1 MQIQNETSKG
11 SSTASKW
18 LIGCGIGCGVV
29 ILLLVFAGV
38 GGYFFV
44 KNIVKGFEETE
55 AIADALTERYGGIK
69 DFCPDPGGAIG
80 PERLEAFLSVRNSME
95 PAKEKLESSIII
107 LSDEER
113 ASQFKEEPSPGVLTK
128 IKTGFGIIPLIAEF
142 YTRRNQALLDA
153 EMGLG
158 EYYFIYVVSYYSWLG
173 KSPGDGLE
181 YNLVDDEDDQKRGV
195 YWRRTR
201 SENFDERQDDVL
213 KQLHRQILPMLKKQV
228 VKLTR
233 NDVSPIRDPWQESL
247 AAEIEAMEADRFRLL
262 WLDGLPEV
270 LAVSLKPFRGRLEVS
285 YSKVLNALEMALE

>member
-1 MQIQNETSKG
+1 MQTQDVTSKR

-44 KNIVKGFEETE
+44 KNIVSGFEETA
-55 AIADALTERYGGIK
+55 AIADDLTERYGGIK

-80 PERLEAFLSVRNSME
+80 PERVEAFLSVRNSME
-95 PAKEKLESSIII
+95 AVKEKLENSINI

-181 YNLVDDEDDQKRGV
+181 YNLVDEDEDNRGIYWKRGH
-195 YWRRTR
+195 
-201 SENFDERQDDVL
+201 SENLEDRQDDVL
-213 KQLHRQILPMLKKQV
+213 KQLHRQILPMLKNQLA
-228 VKLTR
+228 KLTR
-233 NDVSPIRDPWQESL
+233 NDVSPIRDPWREML
-247 AAEIEAMEADRFRLL
+247 VAEIEAMEADRFRLL
-262 WLDGLPEV
+262 WQDGLPDV
-270 LAVSLKPFRGRLEVS
+270 LEASLKPFRGRLEVS
-285 YSKVLNALEMALE
+285 YSKVLNALEIALD

>member
-44 KNIVKGFEETE
+44 KNIVGGFEETE
-55 AIADALTERYGGIK
+55 AIADDLKERYGEIK

-80 PERLEAFLSVRNSME
+80 QERVEAFLSVRNSME
-95 PAKEKLESSIII
+95 PAKEKLTSSIII

-181 YNLVDDEDDQKRGV
+181 YNLVDEDEDNRGV
-195 YWRRTR
+195 YWKRGH
-201 SENFDERQDDVL
+201 SENLEDRQDDVL
-213 KQLHRQILPMLKKQV
+213 KQLHRQILPMLKNQLA
-228 VKLTR
+228 KLMR
-233 NDVSPIRDPWQESL
+233 IDVSPVRDPWLESL
-247 AAEIEAMEADRFRLL
+247 AAEIEAMQADRFRLL
-262 WLDGLPEV
+262 WQDGLPDV
-270 LAVSLKPFRGRLEVS
+270 LEASLKPFRGRLEVS
-285 YSKVLNALEMALE
+285 YSKVLNALEMALN

>member
-1 MQIQNETSKG
+1 MQTQNSTSKK
-11 SSTASKW
+11 SNTASKW
-18 LIGCGIGCGVV
+18 LIGCGIGCAVV

-38 GGYFFV
+38 GSYFFV
-44 KNIVKGFEETE
+44 KNIVEGFEETE
-55 AIADALTERYGGIK
+55 AITDTLTEHYGEIK

-80 PERLEAFLSVRNSME
+80 PERVEAFLSVRNSME
-95 PAKEKLESSIII
+95 QVKEALESSINI

-113 ASQFKEEPSPGVLTK
+113 ESQFKEEPSPGVLTK
-128 IKTGFGIIPLIAEF
+128 IKTGFGIIPMIAEF

-181 YNLVDDEDDQKRGV
+181 YNLAHEDEEKRGV
-195 YWRRTR
+195 YWRRRR
-201 SENFDERQDDVL
+201 SENLEDRQDEVL
-213 KQLHRQILPMLKKQV
+213 KQLHRQILPVLKNQFA
-228 VKLTR
+228 KLTGI
-233 NDVSPIRDPWQESL
+233 DVSPIRDPWRETL

-262 WLDGLPEV
+262 WQDGLPDV
-270 LAVSLKPFRGRLEVS
+270 LEASLKPFRRHLEVS

>member
-44 KNIVKGFEETE
+44 KNIVSGFEETE
-55 AIADALTERYGGIK
+55 AIADDLKERYGEIK

-80 PERLEAFLSVRNSME
+80 QERVEAFLSVRNSME

-158 EYYFIYVVSYYSWLG
+158 EYYFIYAVSYYSWLG

-181 YNLVDDEDDQKRGV
+181 YHLVSEHDEKRGV
-195 YWRRTR
+195 YWRSGRN
-201 SENFDERQDDVL
+201 EDLDDRQDDVL
-213 KQLHRQILPMLKKQV
+213 KQLHSQILPMLKNQV
-228 VKLTR
+228 AKLTR
-233 NDVSPIRDPWQESL
+233 VDVSPIRDPWREML
-247 AAEIEAMEADRFRLL
+247 LAEIEAMEDDRFRLP
-262 WLDGLPEV
+262 WQDGLPDV
-270 LAVSLKPFRGRLEVS
+270 LEASLKPFRGRLETS
-285 YSKVLNALEMALE
+285 YSKVLNALEMALN

>member
-1 MQIQNETSKG
+1 MQTQDVTSKR

-38 GGYFFV
+38 GGFFFF

-55 AIADALTERYGGIK
+55 AIADALTERYGSIK

-95 PAKEKLESSIII
+95 PAKEKLENSIVI

-113 ASQFKEEPSPGVLTK
+113 ASQFKEEPSPGILTK

-181 YNLVDDEDDQKRGV
+181 YNLVGEDEEKRGV
-195 YWRRTR
+195 YWRRR
-201 SENFDERQDDVL
+201 RDEDIEDRQDDVL
-213 KQLHRQILPMLKKQV
+213 KQLHRKIIPMLKNQLAR
-228 VKLTR
+228 LTR
-233 NDVSPIRDPWQESL
+233 IDVSPIRDPWRETL

-262 WLDGLPEV
+262 WQDGLPDV
-270 LAVSLKPFRGRLEVS
+270 LEASLKPFRGRLEVT

>member
-1 MQIQNETSKG
+1 MQTQDVTSKR

-44 KNIVKGFEETE
+44 KNIVEGFEETE
-55 AIADALTERYGGIK
+55 AIADDLTERYGGIK

-80 PERLEAFLSVRNSME
+80 PERVEAFLSVRNSME

-113 ASQFKEEPSPGVLTK
+113 ESQFKEEPTPGILTK

-158 EYYFIYVVSYYSWLG
+158 EYYFIYVASYYSWLG

-181 YNLVDDEDDQKRGV
+181 YHLVDDDDEKRGV
-195 YWRRTR
+195 YWRRGR
-201 SENFDERQDDVL
+201 NEDLDDRQDDVL
-213 KQLHRQILPMLKKQV
+213 KQLHRQILPMLKNQV
-228 VKLTR
+228 AKLTR
-233 NDVSPIRDPWQESL
+233 IDVSPIRDPWQETL
-247 AAEIEAMEADRFRLL
+247 AAEIEAMETDRFRLL
-262 WLDGLPEV
+262 WQDGLPDV
-270 LAVSLKPFRGRLEVS
+270 LKASLKPFRGRLEVS

>member
-1 MQIQNETSKG
+1 MQAQDVTSKR

-44 KNIVKGFEETE
+44 KNIVSGFEETA
-55 AIADALTERYGGIK
+55 AIADDLTERYGAIK
-69 DFCPDPGGAIG
+69 DFCPYPGGAIG
-80 PERLEAFLSVRNSME
+80 PERVEAFLSVRNSME
-95 PAKEKLESSIII
+95 AVKETLESSINI

-113 ASQFKEEPSPGVLTK
+113 ASQFKEESSPGVLTK
-128 IKTGFGIIPLIAEF
+128 IKTGFGIIPLIADF

-181 YNLVDDEDDQKRGV
+181 YNLADGDEDNRGV
-195 YWRRTR
+195 YWKRGH
-201 SENFDERQDDVL
+201 SENLEDRQDDVL
-213 KQLHRQILPMLKKQV
+213 KQLRRQILPMLKNQFA
-228 VKLTR
+228 KLTR
-233 NDVSPIRDPWQESL
+233 VDVSPIRDPWREML
-247 AAEIEAMEADRFRLL
+247 EAEIEAMEADRFRLP
-262 WLDGLPEV
+262 WQDGLPEV
-270 LAVSLKPFRGRLEVS
+270 LEASLKPFRGRLEVS
-285 YSKVLNALEMALE
+285 YSKVLNALEMALD

>member
-1 MQIQNETSKG
+1 MQTQDVTSKR

-44 KNIVKGFEETE
+44 KNIVSGFEETE
-55 AIADALTERYGGIK
+55 AIADDLTERYGEIK
-69 DFCPDPGGAIG
+69 DFCPDPGGAIKT
-80 PERLEAFLSVRNSME
+80 ERLEAFLSVRNSME
-95 PAKEKLESSIII
+95 PVKEKLENSINI

-113 ASQFKEEPSPGVLTK
+113 ESQFKEEPSPGVLTK

-142 YTRRNQALLDA
+142 YSRRNQALLDA

-181 YNLVDDEDDQKRGV
+181 YHLVDEDDEKRDV
-195 YWRRTR
+195 YWRRRR
-201 SENFDERQDDVL
+201 SENLDDRQDDVL
-213 KQLHRQILPMLKKQV
+213 KQLHRQILPMLKNQEA
-228 VKLTR
+228 KLTR
-233 NDVSPIRDPWQESL
+233 IDVSPIRDPWRETL

-262 WLDGLPEV
+262 WQDGLPDV
-270 LAVSLKPFRGRLEVS
+270 LEASLKAFRGRLDAS
-285 YSKVLNALEMALE
+285 YSKMLNALEMALE

>member
-1 MQIQNETSKG
+1 
-11 SSTASKW
+11 
-18 LIGCGIGCGVV
+18 VV
-29 ILLLVFAGV
+29 ILLLVFAGM

-55 AIADALTERYGGIK
+55 ATADVLMERYGGIK

-80 PERLEAFLSVRNSME
+80 QERVETFLSVRNSME
-95 PAKEKLESSIII
+95 TVKEKLESSINI

-113 ASQFKEEPSPGVLTK
+113 ASQFKKELSPGVLTK

-181 YNLVDDEDDQKRGV
+181 YNLVDEDEEKRGV
-195 YWRRTR
+195 YWKIGH
-201 SENFDERQDDVL
+201 SENLEDRQDDML
-213 KQLHRQILPMLKKQV
+213 KQLHRQILPMLKNQLA
-228 VKLTR
+228 KLTGI
-233 NDVSPIRDPWQESL
+233 DVSPIRDPWREML

-262 WLDGLPEV
+262 WQDGLPDV
-270 LAVSLKPFRGRLEVS
+270 LEASLTPFRGRLEVS

>member
-1 MQIQNETSKG
+1 MQTQDVTSKR

-38 GGYFFV
+38 GSYFFV
-44 KNIVKGFEETE
+44 KNIVNGFEETE
-55 AIADALTERYGGIK
+55 AIADDLTERYGGIK

-80 PERLEAFLSVRNSME
+80 PERVEAFLSVRNSME

-113 ASQFKEEPSPGVLTK
+113 ENQFREEPSPGVLTK

-181 YNLVDDEDDQKRGV
+181 YNLVDEDDEKRGV
-195 YWRRTR
+195 YWRRR
-201 SENFDERQDDVL
+201 RNEDLEDRQDDVL
-213 KQLHRQILPMLKKQV
+213 KQLNRQILPMLKNQIA
-228 VKLTR
+228 KLTR
-233 NDVSPIRDPWQESL
+233 IDVSPIRDPWREML

-262 WLDGLPEV
+262 WQDGLPDV
-270 LAVSLKPFRGRLEVS
+270 LEASLKPFRGRLEVS

>member
-1 MQIQNETSKG
+1 MQTQDVTSKR

-55 AIADALTERYGGIK
+55 AIADDLTERYGEIK
-69 DFCPDPGGAIG
+69 DFCPDPGGAIKT
-80 PERLEAFLSVRNSME
+80 ERLEAFLSVRNSME
-95 PAKEKLESSIII
+95 PVKEKLENSINI

-113 ASQFKEEPSPGVLTK
+113 ESQFKEEPSPGVLTK

-181 YNLVDDEDDQKRGV
+181 YHLVDEDDEKRDV
-195 YWRRTR
+195 YWRRRR
-201 SENFDERQDDVL
+201 SENLDDRQDDVL
-213 KQLHRQILPMLKKQV
+213 KQLHRQILPMLKNQEA
-228 VKLTR
+228 KLTR
-233 NDVSPIRDPWQESL
+233 IDVSPIRDPWRETL
-247 AAEIEAMEADRFRLL
+247 AAEIEAMEADRLRLL
-262 WLDGLPEV
+262 WQDGLPDV
-270 LAVSLKPFRGRLEVS
+270 LEASLKAFRGRLEAS